1 MRVFLSHSSA
11 DKESYVRIVAAKLAD
26 ENVVFD
32 EVTFEAGEVTFDEIL
47 RGLDESSLFAL
58 FISDKALSSDWVQK
72 EIAQAELR
80 LANGA
85 LKAIYPII
93 IDRNVNFTDPRIP
106 DWLRDNYNLKL
117 VSRPVIAARRIQQKL
132 RQLSWAR
139 HPQLKERQTLFVGRN
154 ASIEAFERRFDD
166 FGRKKP
172 VLSVVGGPP
181 SIGRRTLI
189 KNALLKL
196 SLAKF
201 DGDCPVIYMD
211 RHASIEDFI
220 LRLLDLG
227 LSEKN
232 YVELRLSE
240 LLLSEKIEVAVSLLQ
255 DVIPLRER
263 IVVVD
268 EGSLVNYKRE
278 LSDWFKAIIESPV
291 LSGRPVIFVASRWAL
306 NPSFARGLGDQ
317 VFSCSL
323 GELDDSE
330 RRRLLGRLLEIEG
343 VSLSD
348 EDFETFGGLLHGFP
362 DEVYFAVDLIAR
374 FGVRG
379 ALDRSNEIVEFNAE
393 KAATLLRKFE
403 GNDVALNVITLLAQ
417 SEIFSVEFLGTIFT
431 EEGLVA
437 VLGELVAEHLC
448 ELIGVEGEFVRL
460 IDSVRDHV
468 KRNNLG
474 LAPELKN
481 SVQVAVARDI
491 EAGRFGDYDSSRVA
505 FVIREALAEGRQLD
519 PRYLIPSHVLRT
531 MRDLYHERGD
541 QRRVVKLADELLKR
555 ERNLEPQ
562 LAQDVRYYLCLALA
576 RLRDRR
582 VLEEVQSITGDEHHF
597 ILGYYYRL
605 IGRHKDALE
614 RLQKVIN
621 APFVEARAKREIVEV
636 LLQTEQYDEARDLS
650 SRNYHEN
657 RTNQFHIQAYFR
669 ALVLG
674 SNPERHRG
682 ELQRLCEELDAVNS
696 ERSRQM
702 AMIGRAQIL
711 ARCDHDVRA
720 LDLIDDAISTFPSI
734 VYPVLAKFDI
744 ALSFRNEA
752 GMRDALNRLE
762 KFAKDGRG
770 VSPRTLALQR
780 AYLSAMA
787 GDSNAAIATAGD
799 ILKNYPDAARLRLQD
814 RLKALAAGA
823 TLS

>member
-11 DKESYVRIVAAKLAD
+11 DKASYVRIVAEKLAD
-26 ENVVFD
+26 ENIVLD
-32 EVTFEAGEVTFDEIL
+32 EVTFEAGEITFSEIL
-47 RGLDESSLFAL
+47 RGLDDSSLFAL
-58 FISDKALSSDWVQK
+58 FISDKSLNSDWVQR

-80 LANGA
+80 LASGA
-85 LKAIYPII
+85 LKAVYPII
-93 IDRNVNFTDPRIP
+93 IDRNVSFTDPRIP
-106 DWLRDNYNLKL
+106 NWLRENYNLKL
-117 VSRPVIAARRIQQKL
+117 VSRPVVAARRIQQKL
-132 RQLSWAR
+132 RQLSWSR

-154 ASIEAFERRFDD
+154 SNIEAFERRFDD

-172 VLSVVGGPP
+172 VLSIVGGPA

-196 SLAKF
+196 SLVKF

-227 LSEKN
+227 LSEKS

-240 LLLSEKIEVAVSLLQ
+240 LLLSEKIEVATSLLQ
-255 DVIPLRER
+255 DLVPLRER
-263 IVVVD
+263 IIVVD

-278 LSDWFKAIIESPV
+278 LPDWFHAIIENPA
-291 LSGRPVIFVASRWAL
+291 LNGRPLIFVASRWAL
-306 NPSFARGLGDQ
+306 NPAFARKLGDQ

-323 GELDDSE
+323 SELDDSE
-330 RRRLLGRLLEIEG
+330 RRRLLGRLLEIE
-343 VSLSD
+343 VISLSD
-348 EDFETFGGLLHGFP
+348 EDFDTFGNLLHGFP
-362 DEVYFAVDLIAR
+362 DEVYFAVDLISR

-393 KAATLLRKFE
+393 KAAMLLRKFE
-403 GNDVALNVITLLAQ
+403 NNGVALNVITLLAQ
-417 SEIFSVEFLGTIFT
+417 SEIFSVDFLGTIFK
-431 EEGLVA
+431 EDGLIEI
-437 VLGELVAEHLC
+437 LGELVAEHLC

-468 KRNNLG
+468 KRNNLI
-474 LAPELKN
+474 LAPELKA
-481 SVQVAVARDI
+481 SVQAAVVRDI

-505 FVIREALAEGRQLD
+505 FVIREALAEGRHLD
-519 PRYLIPSHVLRT
+519 PRFLIPSHVLRT

-582 VLEEVQSITGDEHHF
+582 VLQEVQFITGDEHHF

-650 SRNYHEN
+650 ARNYNEN

-674 SNPERHRG
+674 SNPERHRA
-682 ELQRLCEELDAVNS
+682 ELHRLCAELDAVNS

-711 ARCDHDVRA
+711 ARCDHDSRA
-720 LDLIDDAISTFPSI
+720 LELIDDAIATFPTI

-752 GMRDALNRLE
+752 GMRESLGRLE
-762 KFAKDGRG
+762 NFAKDGRG

-780 AYLSAMA
+780 AYLSAIE
-787 GDSNAAIATAGD
+787 GDSSAAIATAGD
-799 ILKNYPDAARLRLQD
+799 ILKDYPDAARLRLQD
-814 RLKALAAGA
+814 RLRALAAGMA
-823 TLS
+823 LG